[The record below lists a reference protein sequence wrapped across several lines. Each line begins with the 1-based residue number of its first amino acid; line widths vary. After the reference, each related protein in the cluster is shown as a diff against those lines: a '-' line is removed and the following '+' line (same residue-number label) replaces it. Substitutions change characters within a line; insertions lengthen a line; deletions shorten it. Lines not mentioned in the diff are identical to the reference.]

1 MSKKLIL
8 ILAAVLILGIV
19 FIFFLNKN
27 NSQPP
32 EPMSQAD
39 NIGSQDANPNSATD
53 PMLSVGQNLSGYIEH
68 SSGVLENVS
77 NSNKTVLFFY
87 ASWCP
92 TCRPVNE
99 ELLSSELPSDLNI
112 IRVNYNDP
120 DTDNEER
127 NLAEKYGVTYQHTF
141 VQIDSSGN
149 ELSKWNGGGLQNL
162 LEKLQ

>member
-1 MSKKLIL
+1 MSKKL
-8 ILAAVLILGIV
+8 VLILTATLILSV
-19 FIFFLNKN
+19 IFIFFLNKD

-32 EPMSQAD
+32 QPINQTD
-39 NIGSQDANPNSATD
+39 NIGSQQANPNLATD
-53 PMLSVGQNLSGYIEH
+53 PKMSNGQNSSGYIEH
-68 SSGVLENVS
+68 SSGVLENIS
-77 NSNKTVLFFY
+77 TSNKTVLFFY

-99 ELLSSELPSDLNI
+99 ELLSSELPSDLTI

-120 DTDNEER
+120 DTDDEER
-127 NLAEKYGVTYQHTF
+127 GLAQKYGVTYQHTF